1 VLRRFTPRNDKLFN
15 VFVLKEIDVASKED
29 LKNILTGIDGK
40 GYKAYKDIEGS
51 FDFGPFTLHIDH
63 VQGDPFA
70 PPSRLRFHIPL
81 QRTGFPASLFERR
94 IKRIAFQ
101 DFIARQFET
110 IQRRVVKGHRGIG
123 RSGIISIDSGKQ
135 EILERS
141 AVSIDAQ
148 GVEVRFTV
156 GLPSEGRRILGKEA
170 MEIFF
175 QEIPQIGDQCL
186 LYQHYDPSD
195 VKTHGEV
202 AEDQEAIQKQLDEKG
217 LVAFIHDMSILPR
230 RSGVDDRPLTQNVV
244 PFYYPSELEVEL
256 SVPNRGQIK
265 GLGIPKGVTLIVGG
279 GFHGKTTLLN
289 AIERGI
295 YPHIPGDGREYIAT
309 LPSAVKIRAE
319 DGRSV
324 EKVDISPFISHLPQ
338 GKDTMKF
345 STENASGSTSQAAN
359 IIEALEMNA
368 RLLLID
374 EDTSATNFMVR
385 DERMQEL
392 VAKDKEP
399 ITPFVDKVKQL
410 HRDLGVSTILVM
422 GGSGDYFDVA
432 DTVMMMDN
440 YQPRCVTKRAKEIA
454 QIHASKR
461 VNEGGASF
469 GKVTYRQPLPRSFD
483 ASRGK
488 REVKID
494 AKGTRTILYGSTTI
508 DLSYSEQLVDPS
520 QTRVIGLMIHYYCE
534 NYMEKTQ
541 NLREGLEKAMEDV
554 RERGFDILLAYKIG
568 NLAMPRIYELAGAI
582 NRMRSLRIK

>member
-1 VLRRFTPRNDKLFN
+1 MAT
-15 VFVLKEIDVASKED
+15 KED

-51 FDFGPFTLHIDH
+51 FDFVPFTLHIDH

-81 QRTGFPASLFERR
+81 QRTGFPVSLFERR

-110 IQRRVVKGHRGIG
+110 FQRRLVKGHRGIG

-175 QEIPQIGDQCL
+175 QEIPQISDQCL
-186 LYQHYDPSD
+186 LYQHYDPSEAKMH
-195 VKTHGEV
+195 VEV
-202 AEDQEAIQKQLDEKG
+202 AEDQEAIQKQLGEKG
-217 LVAFIHDMSILPR
+217 LVAFIHDMSVLPR

-244 PFYYPSELEVEL
+244 PFYYPPELEVEL
-256 SVPNRGQIK
+256 SVPNRGRIK
-265 GLGIPKGVTLIVGG
+265 GLGVPKGVTLIVGG

-289 AIERGI
+289 GIERGVC
-295 YPHIPGDGREYIAT
+295 PHLPGDGREYIAT
-309 LPSAVKIRAE
+309 LPSAIKIRAE

-324 EKVDISPFISHLPQ
+324 EKVDISPFINHLPQ
-338 GKDTMKF
+338 GRDTTKF

-359 IIEALEMNA
+359 IIEALEMDA

-392 VAKDKEP
+392 VAKDREP

-432 DTVMMMDN
+432 DTVIMMDH
-440 YQPRCVTKRAKEIA
+440 YQPRCVTQRAKEIA
-454 QIHASKR
+454 QIHSSKR

-469 GKVTYRQPLPRSFD
+469 GKITHRQPLSRSFD

-488 REVKID
+488 KDVKID
-494 AKGTRTILYGSTTI
+494 AKGTRTILYGSTNI
-508 DLSYSEQLVDPS
+508 DLSYSEQLLDSS
-520 QTRVIGLMIHYYCE
+520 QTRAIGLMIHYYSE

-541 NLREGLEKAMEDV
+541 NLREGLEKVMQDV
-554 RERGFDILLAYKIG
+554 REKGFDILLPYKVG

-582 NRMRSLRIK
+582 NRMRTLKIK